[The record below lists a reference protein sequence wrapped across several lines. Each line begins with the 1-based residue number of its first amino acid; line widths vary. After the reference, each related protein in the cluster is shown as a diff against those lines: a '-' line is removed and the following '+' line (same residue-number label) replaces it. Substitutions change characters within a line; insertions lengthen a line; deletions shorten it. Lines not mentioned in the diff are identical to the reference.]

1 MMYRTSQEK
10 LCVWWAEEGLAIAK
24 TRSEEEELGTEFNII
39 IIPPSLLH
47 HTLSFVVFL
56 FFRSYSSSFT
66 TNSHIVSFHDP
77 LLWGFFEAIVRY
89 YTYFFYSTS
98 FYSGCFTLFFVSNS
112 CLVYVD
118 SICRYMMYFASINS
132 NHVWGDWT
140 HKFNDF
146 LWFYGFLF
154 FNVCRRANKTWN
166 RSILQPIWQ
175 TTWNFF
181 FPKMFWSHTTVK
193 KSNQIEFYGSMES
206 EAIKIDLNFLRKSDQ
221 DRSKNGPH
229 PSSNLT

>member
-24 TRSEEEELGTEFNII
+24 TRSKEEELGTEFNII

-89 YTYFFYSTS
+89 YTYFFIQLLSTLAAS
-98 FYSGCFTLFFVSNS
+98 PFFLCLILAS
-112 CLVYVD
+112 CMSIRYVD
-118 SICRYMMYFASINS
+118 IWCILLVLIRIMCEEIEHTNLMIFYDFTGFCFLTFVDEQTKHGIGRFCNRY
-132 NHVWGDWT
+132 D
-140 HKFNDF
+140 
-146 LWFYGFLF
+146 
-154 FNVCRRANKTWN
+154 RRHET
-166 RSILQPIWQ
+166 
-175 TTWNFF
+175 FF
-181 FPKMFWSHTTVK
+181 FRRCFDHTQQWRNQI
-193 KSNQIEFYGSMES
+193 KSNFM
-206 EAIKIDLNFLRKSDQ
+206 DQ
-221 DRSKNGPH
+221 WRARR
-229 PSSNLT
+229 